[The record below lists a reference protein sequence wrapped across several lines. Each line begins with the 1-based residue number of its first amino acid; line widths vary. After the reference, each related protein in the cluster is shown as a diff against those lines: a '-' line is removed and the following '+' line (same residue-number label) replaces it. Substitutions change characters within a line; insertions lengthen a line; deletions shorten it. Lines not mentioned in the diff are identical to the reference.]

1 MKTVKKAVIPVA
13 GFGTR
18 FLPFTKTVSK
28 MMLPIIDTP
37 VLELIVEEAAESGIE
52 EILFIVG
59 RHGEQIEDYFTDNE
73 ELNSKLE
80 GIKGGQY
87 LAAVKKVTGLAEF
100 SFVTQTE
107 QKGTAHAVALAKD
120 FVRGEPFLLMFGDDL
135 MRSEGKPVSK
145 QLIEA
150 YEATGKTVL
159 GCKKVPLEDVPKYAS
174 AEYDRCDGRT
184 YYMTKITEKPPI
196 SQVKSNLAPLGRYV
210 CAPEIFDYIDK
221 LTPGAG
227 GEYQITDAFD
237 MLAREG
243 KAVAYDF
250 EGTRYDAGDK
260 FGYLTAVIDYAL
272 GNEEYKDRLIE
283 YISGKK
289 L

>member
-1 MKTVKKAVIPVA
+1 MKSVKKAVLPVA

-18 FLPFTKTVSK
+18 FLPFTKAVSK

-37 VLELIVEEAAESGIE
+37 VLQLIVEEATESGIE

-59 RHGEQIEDYFTDNE
+59 RHGEQIQDYFTDNE
-73 ELNSKLE
+73 ELNSKLA
-80 GIKGGQY
+80 GLKGGKY
-87 LAAVKKVTGLAEF
+87 LDAVKKIAGLAKF

-107 QKGTAHAVALAKD
+107 QKGTAHAIALAKD
-120 FVRGEPFLLMFGDDL
+120 FAAGEPFLLMFGDDL

-150 YEATGKTVL
+150 YEATGRTVL

-174 AEYDRCDGRT
+174 AEYDRSEGRI
-184 YYMTKITEKPPI
+184 YYMTRSTEKPPI
-196 SQVKSNLAPLGRYV
+196 TQVHRNLAPLGRYV

-227 GEYQITDAFD
+227 GEYQVTDAFD

-250 EGTRYDAGDK
+250 EGIRYDTGDK
-260 FGYLTAVIDYAL
+260 FGYLTALVDYAL
-272 GNEEYKDRLIE
+272 RNEDYSERFIEFIKD
-283 YISGKK
+283 KK